1 MIDPFMTA
9 MPYNTERIQPVGPPV
24 SSGGDLTWEDASGGP
39 RPFGNPDRIRPVGPP
54 VPAPGEGDNRFQG
67 RLRHGRGLP
76 PGQQRKMGG
85 LAQRWQQAGGAFE
98 PGWRKQARQMQG
110 GMQSMNGGGY
120 QAAAAYSPQE
130 RAQLARQHDLQWASG
145 TPQGGDIY
153 SQQER
158 NQLAGQYGLDWAT
171 SNGIPVAPQAGTLSG
186 LSALLSGQ
194 AQPYRSPGF
203 QAPPPSTSQPF
214 GAGATTWENSMS
226 NPAAHEAIRN
236 WYANQ
241 GGMTSW
247 VPDQGMNQVAP
258 QRQMVDRSAYFDP
271 FAGPF

>member
-1 MIDPFMTA
+1 MVDPFLIPAVKYQAEDVDGGGYSGAASPGDIAGGGLQTM
-9 MPYNTERIQPVGPPV
+9 QPPQTMFLPAP
-24 SSGGDLTWEDASGGP
+24 D
-39 RPFGNPDRIRPVGPP
+39 GNP
-54 VPAPGEGDNRFQG
+54 NRFQG

-110 GMQSMNGGGY
+110 GMQSLNGGGY
-120 QAAAAYSPQE
+120 QDSIGAARTALRGLGYQGEIPQQYKDAYQQQYGETMEFAA
-130 RAQLARQHDLQWASG
+130 G
-145 TPQGGDIY
+145 TPQRESFGGQIP
-153 SQQER
+153 QQYQSAYDAYQKQQPDWGSVFDSTR
-158 NQLAGQYGLDWAT
+158 VAG
-171 SNGIPVAPQAGTLSG
+171 AP
-186 LSALLSGQ
+186 
-194 AQPYRSPGF
+194 QPYRSPGL
-203 QAPPPSTSQPF
+203 QSPPQQPF

-271 FAGPF
+271 FVGPF